1 MDIALYVHIPFC
13 LRKCAYC
20 DFASYPGMLA
30 HAQAYL
36 EALSLELNAQ
46 AGRFTA
52 CRVKTVFIGGGTP
65 TLLSGMQVRRLLEGV
80 RACFPVAADAEITME
95 GNPGTVTAENLT
107 AYREAGVNRLSL
119 GMQAAQDG
127 LLETLGRIHRL
138 RDVEEAVRLAHAAGF
153 DNLNVDLIYGLP
165 GQTPDDWRETL
176 ETALL
181 LSPQHLSCYALI
193 VEEGT
198 RLALDLQ
205 EGRLSPLPDEE
216 AERAMY
222 TASIDAAKAA
232 GLLQYELSN
241 FARPGFECRHNL
253 AYWECEPYLGIGC
266 AAHSYMEE
274 RRFGNTDHV
283 GAYIAALRAGKSPQT
298 TCEALTPQDRI
309 FERAMLGLRLTR
321 GMDET
326 RFARDFGV
334 VPDAVWGEKLKRLID
349 GGLLTRHEN
358 FLRLTR
364 RGMDVQNAVLI
375 GLMDFETPKS
385 GF

>member
-46 AGRFTA
+46 AGRFEA

-65 TLLSGMQVRRLLEGV
+65 TLLSGKQVRRLLDGV

-107 AYREAGVNRLSL
+107 AYRDAGVNRLSL
-119 GMQAAQDG
+119 GMQAVQDG
-127 LLETLGRIHRL
+127 LLATLGRIHRL
-138 RDVEEAVRLAHAAGF
+138 RDVEEAVRLARAAGF
-153 DNLNVDLIYGLP
+153 ENLNVDLIYGLP
-165 GQTPDDWRETL
+165 GQTLGDWRETL

-222 TASIDAAKAA
+222 AAAIDAAKAA

-253 AYWECEPYLGIGC
+253 AYWACEPYLGIGC
-266 AAHSYMEE
+266 AAHSYMQE
-274 RRFGNTDHV
+274 RRFGNTEHV

-298 TCEALTPQDRI
+298 TCEALTQQERI

-326 RFARDFGV
+326 RFTRDFGV
-334 VPDAVWGEKLKRLID
+334 SPDAVWGEKLKRLID
-349 GGLLTRHEN
+349 GGLLARQGN

-364 RGMDVQNAVLI
+364 RGMDVQNAVLVE
-375 GLMDFETPKS
+375 LME
-385 GF
+385 

>member
-1 MDIALYVHIPFC
+1 MPGEDGLY
-13 LRKCAYC
+13 RRR
-20 DFASYPGMLA
+20 
-30 HAQAYL
+30 HADAAERY
-36 EALSLELNAQ
+36 AGAAA
-46 AGRFTA
+46 AGRRA
-52 CRVKTVFIGGGTP
+52 
-65 TLLSGMQVRRLLEGV
+65 RLL
-80 RACFPVAADAEITME
+80 PVAADAEITME

-138 RDVEEAVRLAHAAGF
+138 RDVEEAVRLAHDAGF

-232 GLLQYELSN
+232 GLLQYELPN